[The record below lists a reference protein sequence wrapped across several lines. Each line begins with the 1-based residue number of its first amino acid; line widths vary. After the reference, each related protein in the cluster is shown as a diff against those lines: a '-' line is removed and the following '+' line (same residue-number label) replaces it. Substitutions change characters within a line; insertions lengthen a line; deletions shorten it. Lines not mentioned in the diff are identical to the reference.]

1 MTDIAQ
7 KQAET
12 QALLEKIEKLC
23 SADTPQKALA
33 AMTEDQIVAFLK
45 EYYLS
50 ESLSYYDEVNKRSEE
65 SLLVLEK
72 ELESSSKPPYS
83 DELVGSMINVAKMSI
98 MEEVVEAFT
107 QRTKDIKAVLGPL
120 PITSPKAGINYQ
132 MQLSEIM
139 QVFSTLLSK
148 ELDSE
153 CKSRGLDVQAFM
165 KQAVPFLIA
174 DHSIIYELDSF
185 AGLKKYESG
194 KTVPVTEEQVLA
206 FSKQTVAYSKLLMEG
221 QVNEANLAVYPNL
234 MNQYLEIK
242 LGLDSFQVMGKIVEI
257 LKEED
262 LKKHMPLFKQLV
274 EELYYVEN
282 GRALIFQIMQQQME
296 MVQAMTA
303 QGIDPRMMAGMDPA
317 MMEAMANGQMPQMDP
332 AMMEAM
338 MKGGMP
344 PMDPGMLEEMMKNG
358 MPPMD
363 PGMMEMLM
371 KGQMPPMN
379 PEMMEA
385 LSQGGMPPFNPAMM
399 GGMPP
404 GGMPPFS
411 PDMLADM
418 TPENKEAI
426 QKMVELGQKANQ
438 LPDDKKQALAEA
450 MMSGDLE
457 KMRELMPP
465 EVTEMLDRLRKD
477 AEDKQ

>member
-296 MVQAMTA
+296 MV
-303 QGIDPRMMAGMDPA
+303 
-317 MMEAMANGQMPQMDP
+317 
-332 AMMEAM
+332 
-338 MKGGMP
+338 MP